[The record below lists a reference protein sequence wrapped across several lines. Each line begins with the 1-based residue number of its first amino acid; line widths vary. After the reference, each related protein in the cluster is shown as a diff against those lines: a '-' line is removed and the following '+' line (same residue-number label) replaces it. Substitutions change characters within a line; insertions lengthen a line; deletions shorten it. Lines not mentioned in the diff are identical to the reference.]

1 MSSVQ
6 KSARPTLRRVVQIF
20 LCLLLLVSSPAVA
33 HDWDPLLM
41 TPTEC
46 SESEFYAS
54 YLRTKMSW
62 QCATL
67 STSENPDGSG
77 RGLNIAVAILNP
89 LDKSKALRT
98 PTVVVHGGPGVGIV
112 RDWWSFGSYALL
124 EDGPLIL
131 FDQRGVGQST
141 PRLCPELDDDN
152 PELDIAS
159 AAQLF
164 RHLDEGFER
173 CVETLQADGFNLSA
187 YGTQATVRDMET
199 LRKALKIE
207 RWNVFGT
214 SYGTAV
220 SLAYIAQHPTRIKA
234 AVLDSLYPPE
244 MNGFTTM
251 LPDFVRSFEAM
262 MRLCATNARCATRF
276 PDLSASLRNSIR
288 SLDRHPLTVD
298 TIDSNFSVTRRRI
311 SGSTLMAI
319 IHAKLMFAPEWHH
332 IPLLISDAEKRSPSK
347 RLARAAGR
355 WIEETLELSN
365 AVYLA
370 TECSE
375 RAPFEDKTELKRQ
388 IAKWPE
394 FAAALGTESSLSLCE
409 RWPVKR
415 EQWQTPR
422 GSGVPSLLI
431 AGEWDPVTPPEQAER
446 TAALLGDRAH
456 YVLIPRIAH
465 APTWSDPCATEIMR
479 EFLRHPEKRP
489 ATLCAQQ
496 SRAPILATRLID
508 IDTTTEPVPLYTLLL
523 IFALVLSSAIIWP
536 IAWLQGRFA
545 GEFNTIHFTKR
556 SGFWL
561 TVSAVATLVAL
572 YPLVK
577 IAYSNDFQSLTWMYD
592 GIPAEAWPEFLLLPI
607 SVGFAGTAGW
617 FFLHEIRNGVG
628 SILQLL
634 HRGLVF
640 ASLIA
645 VAMYLW
651 RCGLLSELPWHIFDE
666 IELQTLLHFGTIP
679 ASLP

>member
-1 MSSVQ
+1 
-6 KSARPTLRRVVQIF
+6 
-20 LCLLLLVSSPAVA
+20 
-33 HDWDPLLM
+33 
-41 TPTEC
+41 
-46 SESEFYAS
+46 
-54 YLRTKMSW
+54 
-62 QCATL
+62 
-67 STSENPDGSG
+67 
-77 RGLNIAVAILNP
+77 
-89 LDKSKALRT
+89 
-98 PTVVVHGGPGVGIV
+98 
-112 RDWWSFGSYALL
+112 
-124 EDGPLIL
+124 
-131 FDQRGVGQST
+131 
-141 PRLCPELDDDN
+141 
-152 PELDIAS
+152 
-159 AAQLF
+159 
-164 RHLDEGFER
+164 
-173 CVETLQADGFNLSA
+173 
-187 YGTQATVRDMET
+187 MET

-355 WIEETLELSN
+355 WIEETQELRN

-666 IELQTLLHFGTIP
+666 IELQTLLHLGTIP